1 MCRQLAP
8 EPAHLQYNPEGKEPP
23 VQQLCS
29 WKWTAVPWQQLF
41 SEETSPS
48 LAVIQSVMGEAPGLG
63 SKISTPKGFQTSPR
77 SVAPAASAAAPHPG
91 QQPCEGSWALAQG
104 TPEPQELLPPNHS
117 LLQRKLFLGRE
128 PTTGPRGWSGL

>member
-29 WKWTAVPWQQLF
+29 WKWTAVPWQHLF

-48 LAVIQSVMGEAPGLG
+48 LAVIQSVMGEAPGLS
-63 SKISTPKGFQTSPR
+63 SKVSTPKGFQTSPQECGTSCQLCSSSPR
-77 SVAPAASAAAPHPG
+77 TAA
-91 QQPCEGSWALAQG
+91 L
-104 TPEPQELLPPNHS
+104 
-117 LLQRKLFLGRE
+117 
-128 PTTGPRGWSGL
+128 